1 MVKPGITGLW
11 QISGRSGVGYEE
23 RVQFDREYS
32 LNWSLLRDGLIL
44 LKTLPCVIQQDG
56 AY

>member
-32 LNWSLLRDGLIL
+32 QNWSLLTDGVILI
-44 LKTLPCVIQQDG
+44 KTLPCVIQQDG
-56 AY
+56 AF